1 MASDRRGIPWRQFLP
16 AVAVMSL
23 AEFAHGG
30 LLYVLLRE
38 HGERVL
44 RLSPA
49 EIGVT
54 ISFYTLADLSMKV
67 LSGALADRL
76 GRRAMLVFAMSG
88 SLATLAGMPFATGVW
103 ILRALVF
110 LHGVSASPV
119 GPTVLALTADRVDPE
134 RRSTAVGVVFTAWFA
149 AIGCGFLVLMLLSRL
164 DTRLLFGLLGVEFAV
179 ALLIAATLVPRGG
192 RGAVE
197 GRAARR
203 PLLEVGLDAARRLTR
218 KRLLVVGL
226 FCQTLTVGLLAP
238 VLAPY
243 LKGHQG
249 LGEDQ
254 ILILAIA
261 GGGLA
266 AGLIIPMGRMADR
279 VSKQWL
285 MVSSLAAS
293 GLVLAGLAYTRSFPV
308 LIGLVGV
315 AGCAYALILP
325 TWNAL
330 LLLHAHREQRAL
342 MLSAFMACEQ
352 LGFMAGPASSGFIEG
367 RWGPRGP
374 FLAASGVLLV
384 IAAVYSFAAPMFR
397 GDPEALD
404 PVPGSEEPEAAVCSV
419 QSEEAMR

>member
-1 MASDRRGIPWRQFLP
+1 MAPVQRGIPWRQFLP

-44 RLSPA
+44 RLSPT
-49 EIGVT
+49 EIGIT

-67 LSGALADRL
+67 LSGALADRF

-88 SLATLAGMPFATGVW
+88 SLATLAGMPFARGVW
-103 ILRALVF
+103 ALRAMVF
-110 LHGVSASPV
+110 LHGVAASPV
-119 GPTVLALTADRVDPE
+119 GPTVLALTADRVGPE

-164 DTRLLFGLLGVEFAV
+164 DTHLLFGFLGVEFAL
-179 ALLIAATLVPRGG
+179 ALLIAATLVPRGV
-192 RGAVE
+192 RSAAE
-197 GRAARR
+197 ERAGRR
-203 PLLEVGLDAARRLTR
+203 PLLKVGFEAARRLTR
-218 KRLLVVGL
+218 KKLLVVGL

-243 LKGHQG
+243 LKAHQG

-266 AGLIIPMGRMADR
+266 ACLIIPMGRMADR

-285 MVSSLAAS
+285 LVGSLGAS
-293 GLVLAGLAYTRSFPV
+293 GLVLAGFAHTRSFAV
-308 LIGLVGV
+308 LVGLVGV
-315 AGCAYALILP
+315 VGCAYALILP

-352 LGFMAGPASSGFIEG
+352 LGFMAGPASSGFIED

-374 FLAASGVLLV
+374 FLAASGILLV
-384 IAAVYSFAAPMFR
+384 IAAAYTFAAPMFR

-404 PVPGSEEPEAAVCSV
+404 PVPSPEAPGPALPPMHSEEVA
-419 QSEEAMR
+419 Q